1 MKKILDTQEANN
13 SKKKQEFENLNI
25 KSLDLQNLISLN
37 SMVSDIENCFGSL
50 MQRSKFNS

>member
-1 MKKILDTQEANN
+1 MKKILNTQEANN
-13 SKKKQEFENLNI
+13 SKKKHEFENLNT

-37 SMVSDIENCFGSL
+37 SMVSYIENCFGSI